1 MTSVIM
7 VAIGA
12 AMLVV
17 AAFAFRLTS
26 RVGAVAILLGAISLG
41 LAYDN
46 IAVAVGRLV
55 GYGDTLSAIN
65 LPRFWIHAIA
75 MPLLIVVAGNLVGR
89 LGVEQARTRNVT
101 LGGWAL
107 VVMLMVIGFV
117 EDVVRLDLEPEDAGD
132 ALRYVNAGFDGP
144 PLPAIITV
152 LAILVLGVMAF
163 RYAGFPW
170 LFVGALVMLIAAP
183 IGSMLLWVGN
193 LGELVLMLS
202 MLVTMAAVGGLPV
215 PTTRPIPR
223 PR

>member
-26 RVGAVAILLGAISLG
+26 RVGAVAMLLGAISLG
-41 LAYDN
+41 VAYDN